1 MQHLDDETY
10 SILKAVT
17 IPNTGDYKS
26 NPELFCEL
34 YKTAIYGDTSITLK
48 NEVLECKQK
57 SDETVSD
64 FVYRLRSKASI
75 AYTNIETANETCLS
89 AILRG
94 LKDPQMKRKL
104 NEDTTIKTF
113 EDAIK
118 LAKRL
123 EQINKMLD
131 NDTVQIEPIL
141 KETAVTFKPSRNR
154 SPSPWPNQDD
164 EEEEETRSR
173 PKYKNDYRRNNFNN
187 RRHDYRSSSRDRPN
201 KPRYSDRSQSPA
213 YRYNR
218 ERSNS
223 RSPYRGNRYDRNRSP
238 SYSRQYNRNRYSR
251 NASPANTRRNI
262 ICWNCNKPGHVRN
275 NCFSYRRNNQAIHHV
290 QDCTLRDTAGTQS
303 NYDYSCC
310 PCTNN
315 SAVNNETPLN

>member
-1 MQHLDDETY
+1 MTDPDSIVQSIKTFLETDTGDDTQKNELKQKLGELIPNVEQASSSGIKQITDTLYKLKLSQASKIPRYKKDENFSRYCERFQEFIYLSKVTDPNLYLYFLQHLDDETY

-17 IPNTGDYKS
+17 IPDTGDYKS
-26 NPELFCEL
+26 NPKLFCEL

-75 AYTNIETANETCLS
+75 AYTNLETANETCLS

-141 KETAVTFKPSRNR
+141 KETAMTTISR
-154 SPSPWPNQDD
+154 
-164 EEEEETRSR
+164 
-173 PKYKNDYRRNNFNN
+173 
-187 RRHDYRSSSRDRPN
+187 
-201 KPRYSDRSQSPA
+201 
-213 YRYNR
+213 
-218 ERSNS
+218 
-223 RSPYRGNRYDRNRSP
+223 
-238 SYSRQYNRNRYSR
+238 
-251 NASPANTRRNI
+251 
-262 ICWNCNKPGHVRN
+262 
-275 NCFSYRRNNQAIHHV
+275 
-290 QDCTLRDTAGTQS
+290 
-303 NYDYSCC
+303 
-310 PCTNN
+310 
-315 SAVNNETPLN
+315 